1 MGHIQYYMNYNNLSY
16 LFRDGANPGFHE
28 GIADILSLAVGTAS
42 YYQRLGLLDED
53 VDIGKEHTLKRYD
66 RFALNTSCFWGTTP
80 VVPQWP

>member
-16 LFRDGANPGFHE
+16 LFRNGANPGFHE

-53 VDIGKEHTLKRYD
+53 VDIGKKH
-66 RFALNTSCFWGTTP
+66 ALRNMTRLLINTGYCL
-80 VVPQWP
+80 

>member
-16 LFRDGANPGFHE
+16 LFRNGANPGFHE

-53 VDIGKEHTLKRYD
+53 VDIGKKHALKYIQILAP
-66 RFALNTSCFWGTTP
+66 FLGETENFKSNF
-80 VVPQWP
+80 